1 MIVEWHC
8 SLRYYDYTIKLF
20 YGMTRKRRYLIE
32 VAKIKAGFKV
42 TARLGNVRPA
52 NVLADSLQ
60 AASNDAK
67 DPPTTRDLVI
77 DIEWGGPLPQ
87 TFLIHDSGRFSNQRI
102 VMYATE
108 EGLRLLARSGTWYMD
123 GTFST
128 APDCFR
134 QLYVIRAEIGTT
146 CASCVYAFLPGK
158 TETVYTEMLE
168 AVIAKFTAL
177 GFNTDPTVVITDF
190 ECAATSAVEIV
201 LGGHVHKHGCSFHL
215 TQCTWRKIQ
224 ELLIDSKLL
233 RLQNY

>member
-1 MIVEWHC
+1 MTAQRPRRWLAGCIRRCERPDEVGELSPRHSSQSAWH
-8 SLRYYDYTIKLF
+8 R
-20 YGMTRKRRYLIE
+20 
-32 VAKIKAGFKV
+32 AA
-42 TARLGNVRPA
+42 RPA
-52 NVLADSLQ
+52 
-60 AASNDAK
+60 
-67 DPPTTRDLVI
+67 TTRDLVI
-77 DIEWGGPLPQ
+77 DIEWSTTGGPTPQ
-87 TFLIHDSGRFSNQRI
+87 TFLIHDSGRFTNQRI
-102 VMYATE
+102 IMYATE

-146 CASCVYAFLPGK
+146 CASCVYAFFPGN

-201 LGGHVHKHGCSFHL
+201 LGGHVHKQGCSFHL
-215 TQCTWRKIQ
+215 TQCTWHKIQ
-224 ELLIDSKLL
+224 ELGLV
-233 RLQNY
+233 RLYREDLDPPLEPPGWDG